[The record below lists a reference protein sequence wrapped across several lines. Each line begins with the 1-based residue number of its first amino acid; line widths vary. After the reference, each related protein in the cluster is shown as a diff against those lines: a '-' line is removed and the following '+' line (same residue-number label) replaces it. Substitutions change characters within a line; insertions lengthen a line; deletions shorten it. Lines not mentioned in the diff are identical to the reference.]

1 MKVQV
6 QLLCCNE
13 TINQQNLKQPSF
25 LAKILK
31 KESGWNWWR
40 VADVDDEDYNG
51 VDENDDNEE
60 H

>member
-1 MKVQV
+1 MLQW
-6 QLLCCNE
+6 N
-13 TINQQNLKQPSF
+13 NQPANLKQPSF
-25 LAKILK
+25 FSKNSK
-31 KESGWNWWR
+31 KKSGWNWWR